1 MARQQESAL
10 PAPCRS
16 PEPGG
21 EGRGA
26 DSTQTRLQGCSCA
39 GAGTAEQWDALE
51 GGCCRS
57 GMQLCIAPRSHKS
70 CYPNFFPFHFLGVGG
85 RDGGELPSPFFFPS
99 FFFFLSPQSLQHGR
113 WAESSRAESG
123 STARFRHLALSS
135 PPENHP
141 RSASTQFHPE
151 TARNR
156 GDLPWIEQEWDAGL
170 PTQPQNDS
178 DLHAVLFMST

>member
-1 MARQQESAL
+1 MLELAL
-10 PAPCRS
+10 QSSGMLWREDAV
-16 PEPGG
+16 G
-21 EGRGA
+21 
-26 DSTQTRLQGCSCA
+26 QGCSSA
-39 GAGTAEQWDALE
+39 SHHALT
-51 GGCCRS
+51 S
-57 GMQLCIAPRSHKS
+57 PVTLTS
-70 CYPNFFPFHFLGVGG
+70 FLFIFWGWE
-85 RDGGELPSPFFFPS
+85 GGELPSPFFFPS

-156 GDLPWIEQEWDAGL
+156 GDLPWTEQGWDAGL